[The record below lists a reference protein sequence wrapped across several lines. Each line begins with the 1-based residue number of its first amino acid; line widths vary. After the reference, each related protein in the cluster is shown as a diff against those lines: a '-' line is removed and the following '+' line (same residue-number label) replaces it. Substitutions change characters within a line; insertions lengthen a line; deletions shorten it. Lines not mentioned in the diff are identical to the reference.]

1 MLQSIFDYKLTKTLK
16 ELNRL
21 AGAPVDKRLKN
32 NEPFTLHITP
42 SEGERLE
49 PHMAF
54 LHNERLVYVSLMR
67 EEYSLKA
74 YRKDELVPV
83 RLVPLPGLRAA
94 SNEQKEA

>member
-1 MLQSIFDYKLTKTLK
+1 MLRSIFDYKLAKTLK

-42 SEGERLE
+42 SEGEQLE

-83 RLVPLPGLRAA
+83 RLVPLPGLWA